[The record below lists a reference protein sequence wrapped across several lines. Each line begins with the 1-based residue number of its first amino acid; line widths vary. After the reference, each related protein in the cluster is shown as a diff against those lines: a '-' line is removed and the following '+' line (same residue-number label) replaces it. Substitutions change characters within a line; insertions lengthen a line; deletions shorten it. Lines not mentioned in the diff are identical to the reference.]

1 MNEDY
6 RNPGRT
12 SEDKYRR
19 PDDLFAARD
28 FDVGF
33 GASDPSKSAQSQEFN
48 GLRRSEDRDRNEYV
62 RQPSA
67 AVSTSGNSDTT
78 TTTSTVPAA
87 QSATATSGIIIPT
100 KSTIEEEDI
109 KIPYGQDKRE
119 SGSTTMDERSGEI
132 LSYRDIRRG
141 TYIIDGEPD
150 SASDYPS
157 PMSPRSPP
165 AGLGGLVARLRNVG
179 GDDDDDLGRRSG
191 GEEYFSRSSVSL
203 DGAGSGLG
211 MRMRSSFSEEQEKMK
226 RDYEYKIATMQNQI
240 SNLSRDLETNT
251 IVEKKK
257 KEEEA
262 TLKARIEESE
272 SLRRV
277 SLFSIEYY

>member
-1 MNEDY
+1 LNEDY
-6 RNPGRT
+6 QNPGRT
-12 SEDKYRR
+12 SEDRYRR
-19 PDDLFAARD
+19 PDDLYAARD
-28 FDVGF
+28 SDVGF
-33 GASDPSKSAQSQEFN
+33 GASGSSKSAQSQELN
-48 GLRRSEDRDRNEYV
+48 GLRRSEDGDRHEYG

-67 AVSTSGNSDTT
+67 AVSTSGTSD

-87 QSATATSGIIIPT
+87 QSATAISGIIIPT

-157 PMSPRSPP
+157 PMSPQSPP
-165 AGLGGLVARLRNVG
+165 AGLGGLAARLRNVG
-179 GDDDDDLGRRSG
+179 GDDDGDLGRRSG
-191 GEEYFSRSSVSL
+191 SEEYFSRSSVSL
-203 DGAGSGLG
+203 DGPGSGLG
-211 MRMRSSFSEEQEKMK
+211 MRMRSSLSEEQEKMK
-226 RDYEYKIATMQNQI
+226 RGYEYKIATMQNEI
-240 SNLSRDLETNT
+240 SNLSRDLEENT
-251 IVEKKK
+251 TSEKKR

-262 TLKARIEESE
+262 MLKARIEESE

-277 SLFSIEYY
+277 SLFS

>member
-1 MNEDY
+1 
-6 RNPGRT
+6 
-12 SEDKYRR
+12 
-19 PDDLFAARD
+19 
-28 FDVGF
+28 
-33 GASDPSKSAQSQEFN
+33 
-48 GLRRSEDRDRNEYV
+48 
-62 RQPSA
+62 
-67 AVSTSGNSDTT
+67 
-78 TTTSTVPAA
+78 
-87 QSATATSGIIIPT
+87 
-100 KSTIEEEDI
+100 
-109 KIPYGQDKRE
+109 
-119 SGSTTMDERSGEI
+119 MDERSGEI

-211 MRMRSSFSEEQEKMK
+211 MRMRSSLSEEQEKMK